1 MCLSPGEERT
11 AEDAPSPPPPL
22 DSAPPPLPPRLPPLR
37 PPLDHVTAEPLPRR
51 AALSSSRLGGG
62 AGCSA
67 LPVGGTLGG
76 RQDGGTGRGCGAQRL
91 GGSGPRGPLPP
102 FARDQ
107 RMEKGRPPTALG
119 DPWSPLAPADLSRR
133 AFGALIHGL
142 GGEPLVEPGRDSP
155 ERDRARR

>member
-1 MCLSPGEERT
+1 M
-11 AEDAPSPPPPL
+11 
-22 DSAPPPLPPRLPPLR
+22 
-37 PPLDHVTAEPLPRR
+37 TAEPLPRR

-67 LPVGGTLGG
+67 LQSEGRSEASRTVGPAEAAARRDLVALGLM
-76 RQDGGTGRGCGAQRL
+76 T
-91 GGSGPRGPLPP
+91 PP

-133 AFGALIHGL
+133 ASWAMIHGL
-142 GGEPLVEPGRDSP
+142 GRQPLVEPGRDSP
-155 ERDRARR
+155 EKDRARR